1 MPPVGRALR
10 TVDGMPRDVVVFFA
24 ARDVA
29 AGRAV
34 RAFCCLLRCET
45 PLVEIGFVAVVRA
58 VIVLLFGLVRDV
70 TVSLVVR
77 VGDFSLRTA
86 PLAIPT
92 VAKTIAK
99 KRQAFRNIRYLAFI

>member
-45 PLVEIGFVAVVRA
+45 PLVEIGFVAEIGRA
-58 VIVLLFGLVRDV
+58 HV
-70 TVSLVVR
+70 
-77 VGDFSLRTA
+77 
-86 PLAIPT
+86 
-92 VAKTIAK
+92 
-99 KRQAFRNIRYLAFI
+99 